1 MESKGEYQ
9 GVANRIRIEM
19 DSRSPRL
26 RLSVLGLLLDGGLK
40 PDLNREGATK
50 EFMEFLDELVEYLG
64 EGLSSFT
71 ESVEGFAIPE
81 AEAEEVKGDGTQI
94 KEPPNIDRSGYM

>member
-26 RLSVLGLLLDGGLK
+26 RLSVLGLLLDGGLTPK
-40 PDLNREGATK
+40 KVGGTEK
-50 EFMEFLDELVEYLG
+50 FMEFLDELVEYLG
-64 EGLSSFT
+64 SDLSSFT
-71 ESVEGFAIPE
+71 EGVEGFTIPE
-81 AEAEEVKGDGTQI
+81 FEVEEVKGNGTQI